1 MLYDMCAATPLQ
13 SRPPHGFA
21 RIGRRGVTRYF
32 DDDAALETPWGGD
45 REIMLFLNII
55 NHIVRQNP
63 EVRQQLSGYNGLV
76 VGVRT
81 GSLHIVGR
89 INAEGVLEQTHRA
102 ADCTLLLHQDA
113 LPQMMQ
119 GRMPDFNDVA
129 IEGDMPLGMGILWRC
144 AALRYSPH
152 EDIRRL
158 LGDENSRKTAQ
169 WAGRAGGVLQ
179 TAGQW
184 LQQYADQMG
193 EKQPAPAW
201 QQQLD
206 ACRQEI
212 EVLRRQLAERD
223 ERD

>member
-1 MLYDMCAATPLQ
+1 
-13 SRPPHGFA
+13 
-21 RIGRRGVTRYF
+21 
-32 DDDAALETPWGGD
+32 
-45 REIMLFLNII
+45 MLFLNII

-89 INAEGVLEQTHRA
+89 INAEGLLAHTHRA
-102 ADCTLLLHQDA
+102 AVCTLLHHQDA

-144 AALRYSPH
+144 AALRYSHIFSPKWQLFSAWQSDYKRH
-152 EDIRRL
+152 
-158 LGDENSRKTAQ
+158 NSRKTAQ

-212 EVLRRQLAERD
+212 EALRRQLAERD

>member
-1 MLYDMCAATPLQ
+1 
-13 SRPPHGFA
+13 
-21 RIGRRGVTRYF
+21 
-32 DDDAALETPWGGD
+32 
-45 REIMLFLNII
+45 MLFLNII

-89 INAEGVLEQTHRA
+89 INAEGVLEQTHRT

-113 LPQMMQ
+113 LSQMAQ

-184 LQQYADQMG
+184 LQQYAGQMG

-212 EVLRRQLAERD
+212 EALRQQLAERD
-223 ERD
+223 ERN